1 MIAMAT
7 VTTGLA
13 PQFQYTRLEHQTQAV
28 DSIARV
34 FENVSFL
41 APTASHANPTWVPA
55 RAGDTIEANL
65 RRIRADNQVSAGT
78 VAAPY
83 SATPALNLDV
93 LMETGTGKTFTFI
106 ETMHR
111 LHQQYRLSKF
121 IVLVPSNAIRQGTL
135 KSLQTT
141 AAFFAREYNN
151 QKINVFDYS
160 ERTVAGFVNAANA
173 GISVLVATFQSFVG
187 DTKVI
192 NKRGVEANLFGHAKS
207 FMEGLAAL
215 RPVLL
220 IDEPHRFEGKKTQE
234 YLPKFHPLLTIR
246 FGATFKDKEYKNL
259 VYTLDSVQAFRKRL
273 VKGITVDTVGAGQAA
288 LHTLVLQSVSGTASS
303 RVAHLAY
310 QRPDGKTASVLLAKG
325 DNLGEKTALGYLS
338 CHVVEAVTAKEL
350 RFTNGFSVLLGEAA
364 NYGVLAD
371 EVQQL
376 IIRTTI
382 ANHLE
387 REEALF
393 KRGIKSLSL
402 FFIDSVGKY
411 LPEGNKPAVLRDLFE
426 REYAAQLAQV
436 LAKADLDA
444 GYRAYLERT
453 QTRVQDVHKG
463 YFARSLTEKGQEEAV
478 QLILKD
484 KERLLSFD
492 TDLRFIFSMWALQEG
507 WDNPNIFTLCKLA
520 PSDSSISKLQQIGRG
535 LRLAVNQKLERIEST
550 HAAFDEVNEL
560 VVVVPQSEGDFVQS
574 IQDEIKAHS
583 VGGVAAEF
591 DDAVLQA
598 FGIAPSTRV
607 AGRVLDVLVDMKAID
622 LDEVSGQATLR
633 WTQAE
638 FAAQRDKLKAA
649 SLKIAGMEPENGN
662 RLLEYF
668 DQYYGSSGRIKRKA
682 TRPVQCLKPRAEQ
695 FAKFK
700 QLWQE
705 LNRDAV
711 LKYELDTPQLID
723 NIVAAVAKDFH
734 VRALTLD
741 VTRTEQ
747 AHETH
752 LARSTQASYTVKPHA
767 IYSLSEFVR
776 ELSQGTKLSMST
788 VCQVLQRM
796 PADKFALIAKNE
808 NRALAAL
815 KSICLNCVYDTIVN
829 KLSYELREVRVK
841 TGLTDARGELLAEV
855 AVSEMGKELYP
866 IANPA
871 VAERSLYAEAQ
882 MPLDSSIERTTVDES
897 HHQAVQ
903 VFAKL
908 PRIRIPTPAGEYNP
922 DFGYVVQHSGKP
934 QAMYLVVETK
944 GYDELSEIATK
955 EKRKIDSAKR
965 FFAALQARGVPVK
978 FETKLNQESLAQL
991 IGQMNGCDGA
1001 DSPSTS

>member
-1 MIAMAT
+1 MTAAPS
-7 VTTGLA
+7 

-28 DSIARV
+28 DSLARV
-34 FENVSFL
+34 FENVHFVPP
-41 APTASHANPTWVPA
+41 AASHANPTWVPA
-55 RAGDTIEANL
+55 RVGEIIEVNL
-65 RRIRADNQVSAGT
+65 RRIRADNSVTAGT
-78 VAAPY
+78 VAAPFT
-83 SATPALNLDV
+83 ATPALNLDV

-111 LHQQYRLSKF
+111 LHQQYKLSKF

-173 GISVLVATFQSFVG
+173 GISVLVATFNSFN
-187 DTKVI
+187 KQKNVI
-192 NKRGVEANLFGHAKS
+192 NKRGVEANLFGQAKS
-207 FMEGLAAL
+207 YMEGLAAL
-215 RPVLL
+215 RPVLI
-220 IDEPHRFEGKKTQE
+220 IDEPHRAEGEKTQE
-234 YLPKFHPLLTIR
+234 YLPKFNPLLTIR

-288 LHTLVLQSVSGTASS
+288 LHTLELHSVSGTTNN
-303 RVAHLAY
+303 RVAHLGY
-310 QRPDGKTASVLLAKG
+310 QKPDGKTGSVELVKG
-325 DNLGEKTALGYLS
+325 DNLGEKAGLSYLS
-338 CHVVEAVTAKEL
+338 GHVVETVTAKEL

-376 IIRTTI
+376 IIKTTI
-382 ANHLE
+382 ANHFE
-387 REEALF
+387 REEDLF
-393 KRGIKSLSL
+393 KRGIKALSL

-411 LPEGNKPAVLRDLFE
+411 LPEGNKPAVLRDIFE
-426 REYAAQLAQV
+426 REYAAHLAQV

-444 GYRAYLERT
+444 DYRAYLERT
-453 QTRVQDVHKG
+453 QSSVQDVHKG
-463 YFARSLTEKGQEEAV
+463 YFARSLSEKGQEEAV

-520 PSDSSISKLQQIGRG
+520 PSDSSITKLQQIGRG
-535 LRLAVNQKLERIEST
+535 LRLAVNQRLERIESNDP
-550 HAAFDEVNEL
+550 AFDAVNEL
-560 VVVVPQSEGDFVQS
+560 VVVVPQSEGDFVKS
-574 IQDEIKAHS
+574 IQDEIKMHS

-591 DDAVLQA
+591 DGLILHE
-598 FGIAPSTRV
+598 FGVAPSAYV
-607 AGRVLDVLVDMKAID
+607 AIRVLDMLAELKAID
-622 LDEVSGQATLR
+622 LNVVSGKATLR
-633 WTQAE
+633 WTANDFE
-638 FAAQRDKLKAA
+638 AQREKLKAEA
-649 SLKIAGMEPENGN
+649 SKITGMTAENGR
-662 RLLEYF
+662 RLVEYF
-668 DQYYGSSGRIKRKA
+668 DQYFGSYGQIKHKVN
-682 TRPVQCLKPRAEQ
+682 RPPQVLKPRAEQ

-711 LKYELDTPQLID
+711 LKYELNTPQLIE
-723 NIVAAVAKDFH
+723 NVLTAIGKDFN
-734 VRALTLD
+734 VRPLTLD
-741 VTRTEQ
+741 ITRTEQ
-747 AHETH
+747 AQDVNV
-752 LARSTQASYTVKPHA
+752 ARSTQASYTIKPHA

-776 ELSQGTKLSMST
+776 ELSQGTRLSMST
-788 VCQVLQRM
+788 VCEVLKRM
-796 PADKFALIAKNE
+796 PANKFALIAKNE

-815 KSICLNCVYDTIVN
+815 KDICLNCVYDIIVN
-829 KLSYELREVRVK
+829 TVSYHLREVRIK
-841 TGLTDARGELLAEV
+841 TGLTDAKGHMLAEV
-855 AVSEMGKELYP
+855 AVSEMGKDLYP
-866 IANPA
+866 IDNS
-871 VAERSLYAEAQ
+871 VVQQHSLYAEPH
-882 MPLDSSIERTTVDES
+882 MPIDSAIEGTTVDES

-908 PRIRIPTPAGEYNP
+908 PRIRIPTPTGEYNP
-922 DFGYVVQHSGKP
+922 DFGYVVQLDGKP

-944 GYDELSEIATK
+944 GYDAESGIATK
-955 EKRKIDSAKR
+955 EKRKIESARR
-965 FFAALQARGVPVK
+965 FFAALKERGVPVT

-991 IGQMNGCDGA
+991 IAQMN
-1001 DSPSTS
+1001 